1 METCISKMREIT
13 SEFSKKVE
21 NPIIIGGYGVAS
33 MKAYLDK
40 LLEGF
45 KVHSIA
51 RIGPGISAHVG
62 PEVFALAIGRGLI

>member
-1 METCISKMREIT
+1 
-13 SEFSKKVE
+13 
-21 NPIIIGGYGVAS
+21 
-33 MKAYLDK
+33 MKTYLDK

-62 PEVFALAIGRGLI
+62 PEVFGLAIGRGLI